1 MPPCHPWAIPEIQDG
16 VKYGSLTMILQYWDF
31 VMHKINTQS
40 LYNHLN
46 IPNKMFSH
54 LFESL
59 RIQNFIKDG
68 HFDVN
73 YEPRPLFFFINCLIY

>member
-40 LYNHLN
+40 LFNDLN
-46 IPNKMFSH
+46 ILNKMFSH

-59 RIQNFIKDG
+59 
-68 HFDVN
+68 
-73 YEPRPLFFFINCLIY
+73 